1 VSAGG
6 LLVGRVVS
14 LPALSVMLK
23 QSGQDSRSDRLGG
36 LVLTAVRAWQAQ
48 AGKRNRP
55 SDTHRNH
62 RAFASGI
69 VTRRAETRE
78 AGLG

>member
-1 VSAGG
+1 MAS
-6 LLVGRVVS
+6 S
-14 LPALSVMLK
+14 
-23 QSGQDSRSDRLGG
+23 
-36 LVLTAVRAWQAQ
+36 

-55 SDTHRNH
+55 SDATEFIE

-78 AGLG
+78 AGLGERSE